1 MTAISIAFVNT
12 KPGTGKSTSAVW
24 LAHAFTEAG
33 RPVLLVDA
41 DPAAS
46 VLEWSDLA
54 GGFPFRVA
62 GLPVRDLHRRIP
74 DFAWPDDV
82 VIIDS
87 GQLEDHAGIARS
99 ALRFADE
106 VVIPCAPTVVEI
118 SRTAP
123 MRNEIEDINAG
134 RTVPARSVVLLNR
147 TVSRANSTREARAAL
162 EAAGMDV
169 LRTTVPRLELYAQS
183 YAGPVQLGPGDV
195 WADVAR
201 DLMARAGIA
210 EVAL

>member
-1 MTAISIAFVNT
+1 MLSIAFVNT
-12 KPGTGKSTSAVW
+12 KPGTGKTTSAVW
-24 LAHAFTEAG
+24 LAHAFAETG

-41 DPAAS
+41 DPQGSA
-46 VLEWSDLA
+46 LEWSDLA

-74 DFAWPDDV
+74 DFAKPDEI

-134 RTVPARSVVLLNR
+134 RPVPARSCVLLNR
-147 TVSRANSTREARAAL
+147 TIARANSTAEARAAL
-162 EAAGMDV
+162 EAAGMEV
-169 LRTTVPRLELYAQS
+169 LSTTVPRLEIFAQS
-183 YAGPVQLGPGDV
+183 YGAPPLAVAADV
-195 WADVAR
+195 WRNVAR
-201 DLMARAGIA
+201 DLAHRA
-210 EVAL
+210 EVAEVTR